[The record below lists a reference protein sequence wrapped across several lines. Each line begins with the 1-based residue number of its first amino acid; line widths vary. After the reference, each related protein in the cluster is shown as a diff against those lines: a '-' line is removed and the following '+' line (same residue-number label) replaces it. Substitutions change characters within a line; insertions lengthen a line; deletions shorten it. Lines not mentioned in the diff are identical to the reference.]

1 MMTHMVK
8 NTAKKLS
15 VATAFAA
22 LTCSALG
29 TGAAGAQEMS
39 SLGGL
44 DKLDAGQIEK
54 LSSMVLGKDNKD
66 NAVMEKYED
75 IKGLQEALPADQ
87 AQQALDG
94 TFTAKNNDSVFVTFE
109 KNGTLTYSDG
119 CNNGNGTYQVDQNG
133 AVEVDNMVET
143 KMACEPSVMQDAQQV
158 KQILAGKPAV
168 FSVDDSTFALGSQG
182 QAIQFVKG
190 AATAEK

>member
-75 IKGLQEALPADQ
+75 IKGLQEALPADK

-94 TFTAKNNDSVFVTFE
+94 TFTAKKNDSVFVTFE

-133 AVEVDNMVET
+133 AVVVDNMVET
-143 KMACEPSVMQDAQQV
+143 KMACC
-158 KQILAGKPAV
+158 L
-168 FSVDDSTFALGSQG
+168 L
-182 QAIQFVKG
+182 
-190 AATAEK
+190 